1 MVKTIWE
8 EVVSTSSW
16 LTGLLVMAML
26 VLPVVFGTNIS
37 DTYALYGPTDFYTL
51 IMEGLALP
59 LIFPLLA
66 VALYVAPFSTQLS
79 NRYLVYTRT
88 RADIRRTLVSKACA
102 NATLTFVVF
111 FLTGFMPFVWAYLL
125 EPALGLI
132 TYNTEALD
140 PAASAQNLTTFSQL
154 LAYGPW
160 AYGLG
165 FSVWLG
171 LNGALYATIGFLLLF
186 FIPNRFVA
194 MSVPF
199 LAVNI
204 VGFVMAVLQVPQFAP
219 GSVIPFN
226 LIQFPIWVPFVP
238 FAVLA
243 AMAAAAALYVH
254 RNTHRLDVLQ

>member
-1 MVKTIWE
+1 MVKTIRAE
-8 EVVSTSSW
+8 LVSTSSW
-16 LTGLLVMAML
+16 LTGLLVVAML
-26 VLPVVFGTNIS
+26 VVPSLYATKIS
-37 DTYALYGPTDFYTL
+37 DAYALYGPTDFYTL
-51 IMEGLALP
+51 ILEGFALP

-88 RADIRRTLVSKACA
+88 RADIGRTLVSKACA
-102 NATLTFVVF
+102 NATLAFVVF
-111 FLTGFMPFVWAYLL
+111 FLTGFVPFVWAYLL
-125 EPALGLI
+125 EPAFGLI
-132 TYNTEALD
+132 TYYTDTLN
-140 PAASAQNLTTFSQL
+140 PAASAQDATTFSQL

-160 AYGLG
+160 VYGLG

-186 FIPNRFVA
+186 FIPNRFLA

-199 LAVNI
+199 VAVNV

-219 GSVIPFN
+219 GSVMPFN

-238 FAVLA
+238 FTVLA
-243 AMAAAAALYVH
+243 ALAAAAAAYVH